1 MLRQIFF
8 QSSLPRAGST
18 LLQNILGQNP
28 EFYSTPTS
36 PVLDLILSARKIY
49 SNSPEFKAQ
58 DKELMKKGFL
68 NFCNEGLNGFYEGI
82 TDKPYIL
89 DKNRGWGIHYGF
101 LNSFYPNPKI
111 ICMVRDPKDVFTSM
125 EKKFRKNPHID
136 TNEVNYYERVATTT
150 SKRIDFWANGPL
162 IGSAFERLH
171 QTIHE
176 GNDRKMLFVKFEDLT
191 SSPEVEMRRIYN
203 YLGVPFYDKHDFN
216 NVEQV
221 THENDS
227 FHPIYGDHKI
237 KSKIQTVLSQA
248 DQILGEKVIRDI
260 QSHYKW
266 FYNYFGYSE

>member
-36 PVLDLILSARKIY
+36 PVIDLILSARKTF
-49 SNSPEFKAQ
+49 STSAEFKAQ
-58 DKELMKKGFL
+58 DEELMKKGFL
-68 NFCNEGLNGFYEGI
+68 NFCSGGLNGFYEGI

-89 DKNRGWGIHYGF
+89 EKSRKWGIHYGF

-111 ICMVRDPKDVFTSM
+111 ICMVRDPKDIFTSM

-136 TNEVNYYERVATTT
+136 TNEVNHRERIATTT
-150 SKRIDFWANGPL
+150 AKRIDYWANGPL
-162 IGSAFERLH
+162 IGAAFERL
-171 QTIHE
+171 QQIIHE
-176 GNDRKMLFVKFEDLT
+176 GNDGKMLFVKFEDLT
-191 SSPEVEMRRIYN
+191 SSPEIEMRRIYN
-203 YLGVPFYDKHDFN
+203 YLGVPNYDKHDFN

-221 THENDS
+221 THENDL

-237 KSKIQTVLSQA
+237 KPKVQTVLSQA
-248 DQILGEKVIRDI
+248 DQILGEKIIRDI
-260 QSHYKW
+260 HSHYKW
-266 FYNYFGYSE
+266 FYDYFRYSE